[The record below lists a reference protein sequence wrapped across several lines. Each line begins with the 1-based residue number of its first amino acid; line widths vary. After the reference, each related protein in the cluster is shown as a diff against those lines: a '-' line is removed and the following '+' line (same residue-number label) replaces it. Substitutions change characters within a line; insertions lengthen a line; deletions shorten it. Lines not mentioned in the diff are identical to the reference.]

1 MVPYLREVYV
11 LGVFRT
17 KGNPPINI
25 PYFTSYLRPR
35 RNLLSTASK
44 SWPNSPI
51 CMTHITEDHQANRMI
66 SDHWLCNCIEIAVC
80 NYAKK
85 VTLFAG
91 KKYIGYI
98 MSLMN
103 ASYYCLTWL
112 SIKLLNLDRTITL
125 SLAIT
130 VYIYM
135 LPSLK
140 MHPRLN
146 FISMP

>member
-1 MVPYLREVYV
+1 
-11 LGVFRT
+11 
-17 KGNPPINI
+17 
-25 PYFTSYLRPR
+25 
-35 RNLLSTASK
+35 
-44 SWPNSPI
+44 
-51 CMTHITEDHQANRMI
+51 
-66 SDHWLCNCIEIAVC
+66 
-80 NYAKK
+80 
-85 VTLFAG
+85 
-91 KKYIGYI
+91 

-140 MHPRLN
+140 MHPWLN
-146 FISMP
+146 FILMLYMYIILISQAATLI